1 MKIISLSC
9 LKSEEKILF
18 YFIFKKILDE
28 NILFYFQVRKKK
40 IGYTGMNK
48 ETGIFTAPSAGVY
61 MFSTTGVGRSN
72 TGVALKLNDVILSK
86 GFNAGDFSTY
96 GMHQVLQLN
105 FGDQVGLILLS
116 NVVFDDATHLTHFTG
131 IQLQ

>member
-1 MKIISLSC
+1 
-9 LKSEEKILF
+9 
-18 YFIFKKILDE
+18 
-28 NILFYFQVRKKK
+28 
-40 IGYTGMNK
+40 MNK

-96 GMHQVLQLN
+96 GMQQVLQLN